1 MSACPFCQTA
11 MRSTF
16 LGGLPREECGG
27 CGAVWFEGESLSK
40 VMGGSVSDAL
50 VRRAKGHPGICKG
63 CKAKL
68 QYVPSCPDC
77 GAQAPTCPRC
87 GHAPLPVV
95 EALGVAVEVCSDCA
109 GVALDPGE
117 LQQLQRAA
125 ETHRNEPLD
134 VRPKVRLGVVQ
145 ACAECKRGL
154 KPKYGFVWEER
165 LYCGSCAPEGS
176 VPFSEELAKATP
188 SEVSSVLR
196 NHGYN
201 AAMGADATGSA
212 LTWLFSRV
220 FGR

>member
-1 MSACPFCQTA
+1 MSACPFCQTN
-11 MRSTF
+11 MRATF
-16 LGGLPREECGG
+16 LGGLPREECDA
-27 CGAVWFEGESLSK
+27 CGAVWFEGESLAK
-40 VMGGSVSDAL
+40 VMGGSVSDSL
-50 VRRAKGHPGICKG
+50 MRRAKGHPGVCKG
-63 CKAKL
+63 CEVKL
-68 QYVPSCPDC
+68 EYVPSCPDC
-77 GAQAPTCPRC
+77 GAQAPTCPSC
-87 GHAPLPVV
+87 GRAPLPVV
-95 EALGVAVEVCSDCA
+95 EALGVAMDVCSDCA

-125 ETHRNEPLD
+125 EAYRNEPLD

-188 SEVSSVLR
+188 SEAPSAPQAS
-196 NHGYN
+196 GYN
-201 AAMGADATGSA
+201 AAIAADATGSA
-212 LTWLFSRV
+212 LTWLFSRM